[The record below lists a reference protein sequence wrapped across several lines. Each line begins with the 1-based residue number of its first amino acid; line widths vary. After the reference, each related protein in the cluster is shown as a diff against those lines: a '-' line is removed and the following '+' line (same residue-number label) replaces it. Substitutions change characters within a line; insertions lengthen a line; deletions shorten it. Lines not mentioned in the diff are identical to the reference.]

1 MCLEIF
7 LRQMGSGNPVFFY
20 YSISLLD
27 TVFSHKYICMSTW
40 RLCLLLDVLDTSV
53 LPELL
58 RVPTVFHP
66 LAEWSAWNHHIIL
79 SSLVPVAHFGLGIWH
94 WNATLWGNN
103 VLHTDGMDLAVQYSL
118 TTSTHSWLAAVSW
131 KTGIL
136 PCKGLIAI
144 HRQSGTSAA
153 KWSQMNISC

>member
-7 LRQMGSGNPVFFY
+7 LKQMWSVNPVFFY
-20 YSISLLD
+20 YSISVLE
-27 TVFSHKYICMSTW
+27 TVLSHKYTCMRAW
-40 RLCLLLDVLDTSV
+40 RLCLLPGMLDTSV
-53 LPELL
+53 LHGLL
-58 RVPTVFHP
+58 RIPTVFHP

-79 SSLVPVAHFGLGIWH
+79 SSIVPVSHFGLGTWH
-94 WNATLWGNN
+94 WHATLWENN
-103 VLHTDGMDLAVQYSL
+103 VLPTDGMALAAQYTL

-136 PCKGLIAI
+136 PCKGHIAI